1 MAKVLRCEC
10 GYLVTGSTDEE
21 FIENARAHMR
31 DAHPD
36 MVDKI
41 AVADILSMA
50 QEV

>member
-1 MAKVLRCEC
+1 MLKCEC
-10 GYLVTGSTDEE
+10 GSWVTGSTDEE
-21 FIENARAHMR
+21 FIENDRAHLR

-36 MVDKI
+36 MVDKV